1 MRRTSPNVKTAVRRA
16 MLGDR
21 IASPGA
27 GPSVVKRTALAALA
41 VVVEHLEL
49 FQVAINQK
57 VSSSEEV
64 YDHFRR
70 WCNSLRQKGVDVV
83 GRMLDDTSLGL
94 LLRVVFVVGAHR
106 VRGRIGPCRGTGAL

>member
-1 MRRTSPNVKTAVRRA
+1 MRRTSAGVKTAVRRE

-49 FQVAINQK
+49 FQVAIKQ
-57 VSSSEEV
+57 VVFSSEEV
-64 YDHFRR
+64 HDWQFEEGAAGG
-70 WCNSLRQKGVDVV
+70 RQDA
-83 GRMLDDTSLGL
+83 
-94 LLRVVFVVGAHR
+94 GAA
-106 VRGRIGPCRGTGAL
+106 GQSPGQEAGAM